1 MMKIMD
7 AGADVL
13 GNHLINIVLKS
24 KLYKEI
30 EAKDLDNVNFQF
42 ALITGIGN
50 VKDSKTGRTATISR
64 AKTITLKTTLCGLDR
79 IDNNYKGNYK
89 VIQDIEATN
98 KSDAA
103 KVYFKLVKGSSP
115 SIDVLDLELRYKG
128 SFTPQPQFQAGIT
141 DTFKKLLD
149 KECSGGPG

>member
-1 MMKIMD
+1 MD

-50 VKDSKTGRTATISR
+50 VKENKTEQTVTISK

-79 IDNNYKGNYK
+79 INSKYKGGYK

-98 KSDAA
+98 ASKAA
-103 KVYFKLVKGSSP
+103 KVYFKLVK
-115 SIDVLDLELRYKG
+115 DCLNK
-128 SFTPQPQFQAGIT
+128 
-141 DTFKKLLD
+141 
-149 KECSGGPG
+149 